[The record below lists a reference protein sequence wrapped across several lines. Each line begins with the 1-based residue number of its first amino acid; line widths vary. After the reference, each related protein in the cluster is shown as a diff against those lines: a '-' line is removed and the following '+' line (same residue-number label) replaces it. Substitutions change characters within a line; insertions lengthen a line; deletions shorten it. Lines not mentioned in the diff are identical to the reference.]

1 MVASN
6 AGGSGTST
14 VAQVTVAVPD
24 IARYRSVVQADPSII
39 SYYPLDTNVNDVIS
53 TNHGTMIGSPT
64 FTSGLGG
71 LGALYLDGGFAAVT
85 FGIVPAFDMLDA
97 SGTFEAWI
105 RPEWDPA
112 AMTYNPAIAANEDTQ
127 KYFRIR
133 LTAAKTGIQVDSAN
147 VGAQAIANAGTNWH
161 HLAVVFDSAF
171 YSLYWDGQPV
181 ATNVFSPLYS
191 IPPQPTQL
199 GSILP
204 TGTDL
209 WLGRMDE
216 VAYRTVGIRL
226 LLAGAPRG
234 RPGLRL
240 QWQVSSGLI

>member
-1 MVASN
+1 
-6 AGGSGTST
+6 
-14 VAQVTVAVPD
+14 
-24 IARYRSVVQADPSII
+24 
-39 SYYPLDTNVNDVIS
+39 
-53 TNHGTMIGSPT
+53 
-64 FTSGLGG
+64 
-71 LGALYLDGGFAAVT
+71 
-85 FGIVPAFDMLDA
+85 
-97 SGTFEAWI
+97 
-105 RPEWDPA
+105 
-112 AMTYNPAIAANEDTQ
+112 

-133 LTAAKTGIQVDSAN
+133 MTAAKTGIQVDSAK